1 MNVTVERPVR
11 GINGFAAVAG
21 AVVTFIVGVLLVAQN
36 DGHPAVWRGVLGVIC
51 FLIALGLVLGLFI
64 VQPNEAKV
72 LTLFGNYLGTCKAPG
87 FHWANPF
94 ASKIKSKVSLRVRNF
109 VSERLKVNDADGNP
123 VEIAAV
129 INWCVVDTARASFDV
144 QYYESFVETQAETAI
159 RHIASL
165 HPYDAG
171 DTDRP
176 SLREHADQVGEDLRQ
191 DLQARLGVA
200 GVEVLETRLAHLAYS
215 PEIAEAML
223 RRQQAQ
229 AVLSARRTIVQGAV
243 GMVDDA
249 IRQLEERG
257 VVQLDG
263 ERRAAMVSNLMVV
276 LTSDR
281 TATPVVNAGSLY

>member
-1 MNVTVERPVR
+1 MTTATPERPVHR
-11 GINGFAAVAG
+11 TNGLVMLLAAAAAVAIG
-21 AVVTFIVGVLLVAQN
+21 ITLLSRGNGHPSVLQVWLGVILLVA
-36 DGHPAVWRGVLGVIC
+36 AVTA
-51 FLIALGLVLGLFI
+51 LIGLFV
-64 VQPNEAKV
+64 VQPNEARV
-72 LTLFGNYLGTCKAPG
+72 LTVFGNYIGTCKTPG

-94 ASKIKSKVSLRVRNF
+94 ASKGGKVSLRVRNF

-129 INWCVVDTARASFDV
+129 INWRVVDTARAKFDV
-144 QYYESFVETQAETAI
+144 QYYESFVETQAETAL

-171 DTDRP
+171 DTTRS
-176 SLREHADQVGEDLRQ
+176 SLREHADEVGEDLRK
-191 DLQARLGVA
+191 DLQTRLDVA
-200 GVEVLETRLAHLAYS
+200 GVEVMESRLAHLAYS

-223 RRQQAQ
+223 RRQQAN

>member
-1 MNVTVERPVR
+1 MTTATPERPVNR
-11 GINGFAAVAG
+11 ANGLVMFLAAAAAVAIG
-21 AVVTFIVGVLLVAQN
+21 ITLLSRGN
-36 DGHPAVWRGVLGVIC
+36 GHPSVLQAWLGAILFVAAVTA
-51 FLIALGLVLGLFI
+51 LIGLFV
-64 VQPNEAKV
+64 VQPNEARV
-72 LTLFGNYLGTCKAPG
+72 LTVFGNYIGTCKTPG

-94 ASKIKSKVSLRVRNF
+94 ASKGGKVSLRVRTF

-129 INWCVVDTARASFDV
+129 INWRVVDTARAKFDV
-144 QYYESFVETQAETAI
+144 QYYEGFVETQSETAL

-171 DTDRP
+171 DTTRS
-176 SLREHADQVGEDLRQ
+176 SLREHADEVGEDLRK
-191 DLQARLGVA
+191 DLQARLEVA
-200 GVEVLETRLAHLAYS
+200 GVEVMETRLAHLAYS

-223 RRQQAQ
+223 RRQQAN